1 MNTPDSDSKI
11 YGRLVES
18 ESGLKFDPNAPA
30 PDLGEKYAKTAELVV
45 ESEFD
50 SVRQW
55 CFVETKSGRNN
66 CFVPLREIE
75 IDNDTNEIQRSEQ
88 MIAEFETLDESF
100 KYNMLFPID
109 HAFVPENTVSFN
121 TNAGHHI
128 PNASAISSNGHLSG
142 NNAQFSSF
150 RGICDALNGTYGE
163 ESDFDFR
170 SEHSTSNNWFVVR
183 DARGNRSRNDPT
195 ECYEAY
201 CPEEAL
207 EIVDETTTRPKVLL
221 QKSELLSHSDRIDGT
236 DGEFTFH
243 ATEIIRVQRSSIPFS
258 GEELEEIEEIVEENR
273 Q

>member
-1 MNTPDSDSKI
+1 MNTPDADSKI

-30 PDLGEKYAKTAELVV
+30 PDLGEKYAKTAELML

-55 CFVETKSGRNN
+55 CFVETTSGQNN

-121 TNAGHHI
+121 TTANHHI
-128 PNASAISSNGHLSG
+128 PTDSTISRNGFLSAS
-142 NNAQFSSF
+142 NAQFFSL
-150 RGICDALNGTYGE
+150 GCICEALNGTYGE

-201 CPEEAL
+201 CPEQAL
-207 EIVDETTTRPKVLL
+207 TIVDETTTRPKVEIE
-221 QKSELLSHSDRIDGT
+221 KSELLSHSDRINGT
-236 DGEFTFH
+236 NGTYTFH

-258 GEELEEIEEIVEENR
+258 DDKLEAIEEVVEENR